1 MMPYSQAA
9 VMPGGMMYPSAQQQG
24 PQVTRGPLRTLF
36 AQDALG
42 WPGVENRPPRS
53 HAPSEELIRS
63 IAEREYWRQK
73 EQEQEARRQE
83 TETESVASSRDT
95 ARDLFRAPTNRTFTK
110 RLADPP
116 QDPGYREAELEATRS
131 WFEDRR
137 NRLVQGG
144 GGNTSR

>member
-9 VMPGGMMYPSAQQQG
+9 VMPGAMMYPSAQQQG
-24 PQVTRGPLRTLF
+24 PQVTRGPLRTLY

-42 WPGVENRPPRS
+42 WPGLENRPPRS

-73 EQEQEARRQE
+73 GLDQAAVRQE

-95 ARDLFRAPTNRTFTK
+95 AGELFRAPTNRTFTK

-116 QDPGYREAELEATRS
+116 QDPGYWEAELQATRS